1 MKDSIS
7 SLTSQLKSANQE
19 IANLK
24 VQSADGSDK
33 IYIVKKNDS
42 PCKISRKL
50 YETESRYKEI
60 EAIITKP
67 LQPRDTLKIK

>member
-1 MKDSIS
+1 M
-7 SLTSQLKSANQE
+7 ANQE

-24 VQSADGSDK
+24 EQLSNKVSDN

-50 YETESRYKEI
+50 YGTESRYKEI
-60 EAIITKP
+60 EAIITRP
-67 LQPRDTLKIK
+67 LQPGDTLFLK